1 LVRSIKSDWGLRPRK
16 ILRGS
21 WAYGIDNPT
30 HKFEL
35 TSGLVGSRP
44 AINRDDRLF
53 FLEMCGNSPPPQI
66 ASELHTPS
74 EIPRG
79 HVVLHHGAFFQLV
92 LDGVR
97 MVGACHFEKFLE
109 VIERLSCLVLEVT
122 LGSSNELLVRII
134 SLLVVVT
141 LFVAASDYYSLG
153 SLLWPPLIAFGAPP
167 CILANRL
174 EWCPLTTTGGCLPV
188 TLDENSPDCLLAR
201 GMPSGDVEQLLH
213 GLWLIVTELMHQGL
227 VARARLDCRDD
238 VGVIDLVEFMALS
251 GESLN
256 VILERF
262 TLLLLTTL

>member
-1 LVRSIKSDWGLRPRK
+1 
-16 ILRGS
+16 
-21 WAYGIDNPT
+21 
-30 HKFEL
+30 
-35 TSGLVGSRP
+35 VGSRP

-53 FLEMCGNSPPPQI
+53 FLEMCGNSPPPPQI